1 VSAPAWSAHPL
12 ISPAVR
18 WNEVE
23 PGFRVGTTRDGEH
36 LGYIES
42 TAYGTFVAVDGYS
55 TPVGRYYSLR
65 EAQRALLEVK
75 RVGTR
80 RSRASAELMAR
91 RLATS
96 SGLVAATL
104 MLSAGA
110 LYLTP

>member
-12 ISPAVR
+12 VTPAVR
-18 WNEVE
+18 WNEVQ
-23 PGFRVGTTRDGEH
+23 PGLRVGTRDGEY
-36 LGYIES
+36 LGFIES
-42 TAYGTFVAVDGYS
+42 TAYGTFVAVDCYS

-65 EAQRALLEVK
+65 EAKRALLEVK
-75 RVGTR
+75 RMGTR

-110 LYLTP
+110 LFLGA

>member
-1 VSAPAWSAHPL
+1 MSATAWSSHPL
-12 ISPAVR
+12 IISTAVR
-18 WNEVE
+18 WNEVQ
-23 PGFRVGTTRDGEH
+23 PGFRVGTRDGEY
-36 LGYIES
+36 LGFIES

-55 TPVGRYYSLR
+55 TPVGRYDSLR

-75 RVGTR
+75 RMRTR

-110 LYLTP
+110 LFLTG

>member
-1 VSAPAWSAHPL
+1 MSAPAWSAHL
-12 ISPAVR
+12 LVSPAVR

-23 PGFRVGTTRDGEH
+23 PGLRVGTTRDGDY
-36 LGYIES
+36 LGFIES

-65 EAQRALLEVK
+65 EAQRALFEVK
-75 RVGTR
+75 RMGTR

-96 SGLVAATL
+96 SGVVAASL

-110 LYLTP
+110 LLLTR

>member
-1 VSAPAWSAHPL
+1 MSAPAWSAHPL

-18 WNEVE
+18 WNEVQ
-23 PGFRVGTTRDGEH
+23 PGFRVGTRAGEY
-36 LGYIES
+36 LGFIES

-55 TPVGRYYSLR
+55 TPVGRYDSLR

-80 RSRASAELMAR
+80 RRPASAERMAR

-96 SGLVAATL
+96 SGVVAATL

-110 LYLTP
+110 LFLTA

>member
-1 VSAPAWSAHPL
+1 MSAPAWWAHPL
-12 ISPAVR
+12 ISYAVR
-18 WNEVE
+18 WNEVQ
-23 PGFRVGTTRDGEH
+23 PGFRIGTHRGEY
-36 LGYIES
+36 LGFIES

-55 TPVGRYYSLR
+55 TPVGRYDSLR

-75 RVGTR
+75 RLATR
-80 RSRASAELMAR
+80 RSSASAELVTR

-110 LYLTP
+110 MFLAA

>member
-1 VSAPAWSAHPL
+1 MSALAWSAHPL
-12 ISPAVR
+12 TSRTVR
-18 WNEVE
+18 WHEVE
-23 PGFRVGTTRDGEH
+23 PGFRVGTHNSEY
-36 LGYIES
+36 LGVIES

-75 RVGTR
+75 RMGTR

-96 SGLVAATL
+96 SGVVAATL

-110 LYLTP
+110 LYLTG

>member
-1 VSAPAWSAHPL
+1 MSAFAWSAHPL
-12 ISPAVR
+12 IPPAVR
-18 WNEVE
+18 WNEVQ
-23 PGFRVGTTRDGEH
+23 PGFRVGTRDGEY
-36 LGYIES
+36 LGFVES

-55 TPVGRYYSLR
+55 TPVGRYDSLR
-65 EAQRALLEVK
+65 QAKRALLEVK
-75 RVGTR
+75 RMGTR

-110 LYLTP
+110 LYLTA

>member
-1 VSAPAWSAHPL
+1 MSAPAWSAHL
-12 ISPAVR
+12 LVSPAVR
-18 WNEVE
+18 WNEVQ
-23 PGFRVGTTRDGEH
+23 PGLRVGTRDGEY
-36 LGYIES
+36 LGFIES

-65 EAQRALLEVK
+65 EAKRALLEVK
-75 RVGTR
+75 RMGTR

-110 LYLTP
+110 LFLGAA

>member
-1 VSAPAWSAHPL
+1 ML
-12 ISPAVR
+12 L
-18 WNEVE
+18 EEMVE
-23 PGFRVGTTRDGEH
+23 DLGF
-36 LGYIES
+36 IES
-42 TAYGTFVAVDGYS
+42 TAHGTFVAVDGYS

-75 RVGTR
+75 REGTR

-96 SGLVAATL
+96 SGVVAASL

-110 LYLTP
+110 LFLPA

>member
-1 VSAPAWSAHPL
+1 MSAPAWSAHPL
-12 ISPAVR
+12 TSPAVR

-23 PGFRVGTTRDGEH
+23 PGFRVGTTRDGDY

-42 TAYGTFVAVDGYS
+42 TAHGTFVAIDGYS
-55 TPVGRYYSLR
+55 APVGRYDSLS
-65 EAQRALLEVK
+65 EAQRALRDVK
-75 RVGTR
+75 RMATR
-80 RSRASAELMAR
+80 RSSASAELMAR

-110 LYLTP
+110 LFLPS

>member
-1 VSAPAWSAHPL
+1 MSAPTWPAHPL

-18 WNEVE
+18 WNEVQ
-23 PGFRVGTTRDGEH
+23 PGFRVGTRGGEY
-36 LGYIES
+36 LGFIES

-55 TPVGRYYSLR
+55 TPVGRYDSLR
-65 EAQRALLEVK
+65 EAKRALLEIK
-75 RVGTR
+75 RMGTR

-96 SGLVAATL
+96 SGVVAATL

-110 LYLTP
+110 LLLTA